1 MLLLCSVSDWN
12 TFKWFSYSVTVSI
25 TSVNEAVSRGE
36 TFSKIHLKVNI
47 FLNLVLFSS
56 VSLAQNCVYLI
67 RSDHSQIF
75 FFPSI
80 GWHPFTMNRK
90 HRNTSKGMAFLENS
104 NNLFLQ
110 IQYFKAR
117 LAKQIIFLL
126 VFNYYFCRNMSTLGQ
141 TIFIINFSG

>member
-1 MLLLCSVSDWN
+1 MRQSPEE
-12 TFKWFSYSVTVSI
+12 KEI
-25 TSVNEAVSRGE
+25 
-36 TFSKIHLKVNI
+36 FSKTHLKINI

-56 VSLAQNCVYLI
+56 GSLAQNCVYLI
-67 RSDHSQIF
+67 RSDHSQIVF
-75 FFPSI
+75 FSSI

-110 IQYFKAR
+110 IKYFTAR

-126 VFNYYFCRNMSTLGQ
+126 VFNYYFYQNMSTLGQ
-141 TIFIINFSG
+141 IIFISNISG